1 MSDAIGGITGK
12 QFQEREGTGDWRV
25 LGWGV
30 SAWFSAPSHAA
41 GAVLVRRVVESGAGL
56 GIVPDVDLRDS
67 GVHVRIHVAE
77 LGSLTDRDVALAAH
91 VSGIARELG
100 LVADPT
106 AVQHVNLTLD
116 ALDASAVMPF
126 WATALGYDVDGD
138 DVIDPRRLHPG
149 IWFQDMDAPRP
160 LRNRIHLDAGTPY
173 DLAAARVA
181 AVEGEGGT
189 IVRSDVWRTLADPEG
204 NEVDVFPLT
213 PGDDLSGP
221 AGAEDWRAML
231 SATVRYRD
239 RPGTEEPSGSAVAVA
254 PPAGAAPAVAGADA
268 SAGAA
273 VALAEAA
280 ARIADEAG
288 VALLISLRPDA
299 VTISTGKDRWTV
311 PAYTPVFP
319 QVQAAARELGLIT
332 DPVGVL
338 DLQIAIDAV
347 DLPAVRNFW
356 AAALGYRPL
365 TDVVPGGAPYDLYD
379 PRGLNPPIMLQP
391 ADQSETERLAQ
402 RNRFHV
408 DVYVPDDQAAA
419 RIAAAV
425 AAGGRVVYDAE
436 APEWWTLA
444 DPEGNEV
451 DIAVVPGREEIW
463 LAAQGASQQG
473 TVLEDS
479 AGEPSA
485 EGGAR

>member
-1 MSDAIGGITGK
+1 MAGDGGMTGK
-12 QFQEREGTGDWRV
+12 QFQEREGTEDWRV

-77 LGSLTDRDVALAAH
+77 LGSLTDRDVALAAQ
-91 VSGIARELG
+91 VSGVARELG

-116 ALDASAVMPF
+116 ALDASAVMSF
-126 WATALGYDVDGD
+126 WATALGYDVDGE

-181 AVEGEGGT
+181 AVVGDGGT
-189 IVRSDVWRTLADPEG
+189 IVRSGMWRTLADPEG

-213 PGDDLSGP
+213 PGDDLSGL

-231 SATVRYRD
+231 SAMVRYRV
-239 RPGTEEPSGSAVAVA
+239 RPGTEEPSGSD
-254 PPAGAAPAVAGADA
+254 AAL
-268 SAGAA
+268 
-273 VALAEAA
+273 ALAEAA
-280 ARIADEAG
+280 ARVADEAG

-319 QVQAAARELGLIT
+319 QVQAAARELGLIA
-332 DPVGVL
+332 DPAGVL

-356 AAALGYRPL
+356 AATLGYRPL

-391 ADQSETERLAQ
+391 ADPSETERLAQ
-402 RNRFHV
+402 RNRIHV

-425 AAGGRVVYDAE
+425 AAGGRIVYDAE

-451 DIAVVPGREEIW
+451 DVAVVPGREEIW
-463 LAAQGASQQG
+463 LAAQGTGRQ
-473 TVLEDS
+473 D
-479 AGEPSA
+479 A
-485 EGGAR
+485 EKEEATHD

>member
-1 MSDAIGGITGK
+1 MASKLTAR
-12 QFQEREGTGDWRV
+12 QFQAADGARDWRV

-67 GVHVRIHVAE
+67 GVHVRIHMAE
-77 LGSLTDRDVALAAH
+77 LGSLTDRDVALAAQ
-91 VSGIARELG
+91 VSGSARELG

-126 WATALGYDVDGD
+126 WATALGYDVDGE

-213 PGDDLSGP
+213 PGDDLSGL

-231 SATVRYRD
+231 SATVRYRV
-239 RPGTEEPSGSAVAVA
+239 RP
-254 PPAGAAPAVAGADA
+254 GADA

-273 VALAEAA
+273 VALTEAA
-280 ARIADEAG
+280 ARVADEAG

-311 PAYTPVFP
+311 PAYAPVFP
-319 QVQAAARELGLIT
+319 QVQAAARELGLVA
-332 DPVGVL
+332 DPAGVL

-391 ADQSETERLAQ
+391 ADPSETERLAQ

-408 DVYVPDDQAAA
+408 DVFVPDDQAAA

-425 AAGGRVVYDAE
+425 AAGGRIVYDAE

-463 LAAQGASQQG
+463 LAAQ
-473 TVLEDS
+473 DI
-479 AGEPSA
+479 EPQSTKHDA
-485 EGGAR
+485 EKQEATHD